1 LNAKI
6 VENSAYR
13 DRTSVFRDRFEAGNV
28 LADELKEY
36 ACNPDV
42 IVLAVP
48 AGGVPVGYVIAKEI
62 AIPMGV
68 IVVRKVQ
75 IPWSPEAGFGAV
87 AWDNK
92 VLLNENLVKQLQL
105 TRQEVETAISAAKR
119 NVEERLKKFRGDKPL
134 PHLTGKIVVLVDDGL
149 ASGYTMLVAV
159 RSVRDKAPKKIVVA
173 VPTGSLGA
181 IDLLVREVDEILCPN
196 IRSGESF
203 AVAEAYEN
211 WYDLTDEEVMELL
224 PEWRKGVLD

>member
-1 LNAKI
+1 VNAKI

-36 ACNPDV
+36 AGNTDA

-48 AGGVPVGYVIAKEI
+48 AGGVPVGYVIAMEI
-62 AIPMGV
+62 AVPMDT
-68 IVVRKVQ
+68 IVARKIQ

-87 AWDNK
+87 AWDGK
-92 VLLNENLVKQLQL
+92 FILNEELVKQLHL
-105 TRQEVETAISAAKR
+105 TEAMIEQAVALTKI
-119 NVEERLKKFRGDKPL
+119 NVDERLRKFRGNKHFPNIV
-134 PHLTGKIVVLVDDGL
+134 GKIVILVDDGL

-159 RSVRDKAPKKIVVA
+159 RSVKEKASKKIVIA
-173 VPTGSLGA
+173 VPTASLVA
-181 IDLLVREVDEILCPN
+181 IKLLVPEVDEIVCPN

-203 AVAEAYEN
+203 AVAEAYAN

-224 PEWRKGVLD
+224 RDSEKESS